1 MLKASLVPPHGGWSA
16 GSARACDTRADDR
29 THGAGC
35 SPASLCRR
43 VTNDAARNQK
53 TVNFRGGL
61 WPRVF
66 EEPEPAEE
74 CGGSM
79 L

>member
-1 MLKASLVPPHGGWSA
+1 MSDVDSGSA
-16 GSARACDTRADDR
+16 GSAVGATQER
-29 THGAGC
+29 TTVRMELAAAPHHSAG
-35 SPASLCRR
+35 P

-53 TVNFRGGL
+53 TVNSRGGW